1 MKQMK
6 QYILITLL
14 SICCLNMACKGQQS
28 ISQSKKA
35 STSLFPLGY
44 NEPLRGVW
52 LTNVAS
58 DALYTKENIQ
68 KAVSKCKNLGINT
81 IFVVTWNKAQ
91 TMYRSPI
98 MKDFTGVEID
108 PILDPKNTGRDPLQ
122 ELIDAAHAQDIKV
135 FAWFEFGFASSYNE
149 KTGGTLIKL
158 KPEWAS
164 LTSDGSI
171 CTKNNF
177 EWMNALDPEV
187 QKFISSLVLEVVKK
201 YNVDGIQG
209 DDRLPAMPSSGGY
222 NPKTIEKYKVEH
234 GGTPPPKNYKDV
246 EWVNWRSE
254 ILNNYLKQLYTDVK
268 AIKPKCIVSM
278 APSIFPWSKEEYLQD
293 WPSWINNGY
302 VDMLCPQVYRK
313 DSLSYKNTLIETI
326 SYIKPEKRHLFFP
339 GLLIQVNNERPSKD
353 LFNFMV
359 QTNREEGINGEVYF
373 FYEGISS
380 FENEIKT
387 FYKPTKN

>member
-1 MKQMK
+1 MKQFL
-6 QYILITLL
+6 ILAIL
-14 SICCLNMACKGQQS
+14 SISCLNIGCKGQQPLAKETTATNP
-28 ISQSKKA
+28 Q
-35 STSLFPLGY
+35 FPLGY
-44 NEPLRGVW
+44 NEPVKGVW

-58 DALYTKENIQ
+58 NALYSKENIQ
-68 KAVSKCKNLGINT
+68 KAVLNCKKLGINT

-91 TMYRSPI
+91 TMYRSSI
-98 MKDFTGVEID
+98 MKKFTGVELD
-108 PILDPKNTGRDPLQ
+108 PVLDPKNTGRDPLQ
-122 ELIDAAHAQDIKV
+122 ELIDLAHAQNIKI

-149 KTGGTLIKL
+149 KGGSLIKL

-177 EWMNALDPEV
+177 DWMNALDPEV
-187 QKFISSLVLEVVKK
+187 QNFVSSLVLEVVKK

-209 DDRLPAMPSSGGY
+209 DDRLPAMPSTGGY
-222 NPKTIEKYKVEH
+222 NPKTIAKYKAEH
-234 GGTPPPKNYKDV
+234 NGTPPPENYKDE

-254 ILNNYLKQLYTDVK
+254 ILNNYLKKLYTDVK
-268 AIKPKCIVSM
+268 AIKPNCIVSM

-313 DSLSYKNTLIETI
+313 DATSYENTLKETI
-326 SYIKPEKRHLFFP
+326 SYINPKKKHLFFP
-339 GLLIQVNNERPSKD
+339 GILIQVNNERPSKE
-353 LFNFMV
+353 LFNFMLN
-359 QTNREEGINGEVYF
+359 TNRKEGINGEVYF
-373 FYEGISS
+373 FYEGLST
-380 FENEIKT
+380 FENEIKA

>member
-1 MKQMK
+1 MKHFV
-6 QYILITLL
+6 LISL
-14 SICCLNMACKGQQS
+14 IGMFYLNTGCKEKKV
-28 ISQSKKA
+28 ISNENIA
-35 STSLFPLGY
+35 SALQFPMGY
-44 NEPLRGVW
+44 NEPVKGVW

-58 DALYTKENIQ
+58 DALYTKANIDQ
-68 KAVSKCKNLGINT
+68 AVLKCKDIGINT

-91 TMYRSPI
+91 TMYRSAI

-108 PILDPKNTGRDPLQ
+108 PILDPENNGRDPLQ
-122 ELIDAAHAQDIKV
+122 ELIDKAHANDIKV

-149 KTGGTLIKL
+149 NGGALIKL

-164 LTSDGSI
+164 LKSDGSV

-177 EWMNALDPEV
+177 DWMNALDPEV
-187 QKFISSLVLEVVKK
+187 QGFMSSLVLEVVKN

-222 NPKTIEKYKVEH
+222 NPKTIDWYKSEH
-234 GGTPPPKNYKDV
+234 GGTPPPNDYKDF

-254 ILNNYLKQLYTDVK
+254 ILNNYLKQLYKDVK
-268 AIKPKCIVSM
+268 AVKPDCIVSM
-278 APSIFPWSKEEYLQD
+278 APSVFPWSKEEYLQD
-293 WPSWINNGY
+293 WPSWINHGY

-313 DSLSYKNTLIETI
+313 DSLSYKNTLEKTL
-326 SYIKPEKRHLFFP
+326 SYIIPEKRHLFFP
-339 GLLIQVNNERPSKD
+339 GMLIQVNDERPSKD
-353 LFNFMV
+353 LFSFMLK
-359 QTNREEGINGEVYF
+359 TNRDAGINGEVYF
-373 FYEGISS
+373 FYEGLSA